1 MDNITKKAVELN
13 NYSSS
18 SSKNSGVSAGINIG
32 YGRKVLT
39 DNASVSV
46 SASKSNM
53 NTDGTTYQN
62 GLFVNVDE
70 VHNNTKNMTLSGFN
84 QIGGKVTGNIQNLT
98 IESKQNISSTTG
110 STKGGSIGFAPN
122 GMPTSISANYSQTN
136 GERKYIDNATTFL
149 IGDGSNLKVGKVEN
163 TASAIGTSGN
173 GKLSIGEYIGHNL
186 ENKDKTIT
194 KGGSL
199 SLSPNSN
206 VISGVGI
213 NYANKDLESVTKNTV
228 IGNVEIGKSS
238 GDEINKDLDT
248 MTEVKKDK
256 DTKTNVFVE
265 SQTIKYALNPE
276 AFKQD
281 LQKAKNEIHDIY
293 HAVDSTVNPQGK
305 ESRNVLQQL
314 VETRQAKTILNVV
327 GSRLEIAENQEDIA
341 KAFEGVSEDLGYK
354 VKVIYTDPSN
364 SPQLIGVDKN
374 GNTYIKNGTAYVD
387 KKTGIGYILINSES
401 PANRTKAG
409 VIGTIAEEQSHI
421 IGKIEGRQ
429 KVVPDGSEKGLE
441 SLGKPTNNYFKNE
454 FSKNDKVIGIVSDG
468 RDYSNVDFG
477 ENVGDNVIAA
487 PLFSNPVTAIAGI
500 VIIGYTLAPQ
510 DTKDKI
516 NQAIVNVYGKMK
528 NQLYRL
534 LDVKDEKELTI
545 SIIKN
550 ELLEQGIIADVTI
563 DENTGKI
570 NINEISSSK
579 NSNGKKEGEEPQKK
593 DEKKENINKNDK
605 GSKEDKNNKE
615 PNNNEQKKQSPKKPE
630 DNFNKKTNPNA
641 STNKTQSGKATL
653 NEGKQGKHVVGHNN
667 FQQGKSEVDMETAR
681 NVLNDFQD
689 TGQKFFDENGQKL
702 KEVVDTNGKYTGIFV
717 DKDTGQRSIT
727 SRFTIHYDS
736 KGTAHIVPA
745 NPNPK

>member
-1 MDNITKKAVELN
+1 MKNIYIAF
-13 NYSSS
+13 S
-18 SSKNSGVSAGINIG
+18 IIG
-32 YGRKVLT
+32 PRL
-39 DNASVSV
+39 D
-46 SASKSNM
+46 
-53 NTDGTTYQN
+53 
-62 GLFVNVDE
+62 
-70 VHNNTKNMTLSGFN
+70 
-84 QIGGKVTGNIQNLT
+84 
-98 IESKQNISSTTG
+98 
-110 STKGGSIGFAPN
+110 
-122 GMPTSISANYSQTN
+122 
-136 GERKYIDNATTFL
+136 
-149 IGDGSNLKVGKVEN
+149 
-163 TASAIGTSGN
+163 
-173 GKLSIGEYIGHNL
+173 
-186 ENKDKTIT
+186 IT
-194 KGGSL
+194 
-199 SLSPNSN
+199 
-206 VISGVGI
+206 V
-213 NYANKDLESVTKNTV
+213 
-228 IGNVEIGKSS
+228 
-238 GDEINKDLDT
+238 
-248 MTEVKKDK
+248 
-256 DTKTNVFVE
+256 
-265 SQTIKYALNPE
+265 
-276 AFKQD
+276 
-281 LQKAKNEIHDIY
+281 
-293 HAVDSTVNPQGK
+293 
-305 ESRNVLQQL
+305 
-314 VETRQAKTILNVV
+314 
-327 GSRLEIAENQEDIA
+327 
-341 KAFEGVSEDLGYK
+341 AFERVSEDLGYK
-354 VKVIYTDPSN
+354 VKVIYTDPSKA
-364 SPQLIGVDKN
+364 PQLIGVDKN
-374 GNTYIKNGTAYVD
+374 GKIYIKDGTAYVD
-387 KKTGIGYILINSES
+387 KDTGVNYILINSES

-421 IGKIEGRQ
+421 IGKIEGKQ

-545 SIIKN
+545 SIIRN

-570 NINEISSSK
+570 NINEILSSK
-579 NSNGKKEGEEPQKK
+579 NSNGKKEGQVPQKR
-593 DEKKENINKNDK
+593 DDKKENINKNDK
-605 GSKEDKNNKE
+605 GSEDNKE
-615 PNNNEQKKQSPKKPE
+615 PNNDEKKQTPKKSE